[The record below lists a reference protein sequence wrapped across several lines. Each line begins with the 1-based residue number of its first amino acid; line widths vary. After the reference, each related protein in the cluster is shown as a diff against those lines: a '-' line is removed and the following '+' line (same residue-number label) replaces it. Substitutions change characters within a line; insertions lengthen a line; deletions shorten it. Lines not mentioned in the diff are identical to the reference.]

1 MNLLRRKIDSYLYRW
16 RTDEA
21 RKPLIIKGARQIG
34 KTSSIMQFATAHYD
48 NVVAINFVLEQKFKR
63 IFDDGY
69 DVDSIIKNIT
79 LIDQSLKFE
88 AGKTL
93 LFFDEMQD
101 CPKCATCLKSF
112 CMDRRYDVICSGSL
126 MGINYRKIE
135 SD

>member
-1 MNLLRRKIDSYLYRW
+1 MPLHSLPKFPLWQIGTCILFSGVPPYLHEW
-16 RTDEA
+16 KANDT
-21 RKPLIIKGARQIG
+21 RKPLIVKGARQIG
-34 KTSSIMQFATAHYD
+34 KTSSIMQFATTHYE

-112 CMDRRYDVICSGSL
+112 CMDRQIGRAH
-126 MGINYRKIE
+126 
-135 SD
+135 